1 MINPVALTALIE
13 AAPASSAS
21 DESTIDVACGNS
33 GQLCEALYEV
43 TDNER
48 VAEVT
53 SFIVGVPLKIVVVV
67 VLALTANW
75 LLKRA
80 ITRFTERLAQ
90 ETVAHGEAI
99 VDERTVT
106 RASERAATI
115 GSLLRSLT
123 TAIVFGAAT
132 IMILELL
139 GIGVVAV
146 IASAGV
152 VGLAVGFGAQ
162 SVVEDLLRG
171 LFMLAEDQFGVGDRI
186 DVGAVNGY
194 VERVTLRTTVVRDPQ
209 GTIWHIPNSEI
220 SWVANENQ
228 THSRATIL
236 IGVTY
241 GVDLDRAISVLTDA
255 AQAAADDPVWRD
267 RVDGRPQVQGVH
279 ELGDDAV
286 MIRVI
291 SWVAAAERRAYER
304 HLRRRLK
311 EALDRAGIEMPNRQV
326 DVWLRE
332 SSAAS

>member
-1 MINPVALTALIE
+1 MINPAPLAALLVAAAEPTA
-13 AAPASSAS
+13 P
-21 DESTIDVACGNS
+21 DETTIDVACGNA

-48 VAEVT
+48 VSEVT
-53 SFIVGVPLKIVVVV
+53 SFLVGVPLKIILVLT
-67 VLALTANW
+67 LALLANW
-75 LLKRA
+75 LVKRA
-80 ITRFTERLAQ
+80 ITRFAERLAR

-115 GSLLRSLT
+115 SSLLRSLT
-123 TAIVFGAAT
+123 TAVVFGAAA
-132 IMILELL
+132 IMILEAL

-171 LFMLAEDQFGVGDRI
+171 MFMLAEDQFGVGDRI

-194 VERVTLRTTVVRDPQ
+194 VERVTLRTTVIRDPQ
-209 GTIWHIPNSEI
+209 GTIWHVPNSEI

-228 THSRATIL
+228 THSRATIV

-241 GVDLDRAISVLTDA
+241 GVDLDRATSVLEEA
-255 AQAAADDPVWRD
+255 AQAAADDPAWRD

-291 SWVAAAERRAYER
+291 TWVAASERRAYER

-311 EALDRAGIEMPNRQV
+311 EALDQAGIAMPNRQI

-332 SSAAS
+332 PSAAS